1 MESSEKIKVALFCA
15 GSHLEEKTVEAES
28 EEDYSSLIGCKK
40 DYFLNYQSLKIGDK
54 NYAVFYDTDKK
65 ASRWYKP
72 DAIPSVTNDNFGPI
86 IYGNVVISN
95 QSEDTFTSL
104 TKDDFEN
111 IQNHIGYLIG
121 TDATT
126 PFLFPAIR
134 NSDGDINDMLKR
146 LY

>member
-15 GSHLEEKTVEAES
+15 GSHLEEKTLEAEKA
-28 EEDYSSLIGCKK
+28 EDYISLIGCKK
-40 DYFLNYQSLKIGDK
+40 DYFLNYLSLKIGDK
-54 NYAVFYDTDKK
+54 TYAVFYDTDKK

-104 TKDDFEN
+104 TKADFEN
-111 IQNHIGYLIG
+111 IQNHIGYLLGINM
-121 TDATT
+121 TT
-126 PFLFPAIR
+126 KFLFPAIR
-134 NSDGDINDMLKR
+134 TSDVDINDMLKR
-146 LY
+146 